1 VHQHLREEFKMAS
14 NYIKKINDL
23 PIAASQAAPGSEL
36 AQRLATL
43 ESGSFAV
50 VPLTSTT
57 PIVPN
62 PSGASPAVDL
72 SNKIIYL
79 TKDSTVVGEDKYKEW
94 IYTGS
99 TTTLD
104 NSKWEVIG
112 TTSLDL
118 SGYKTVQTAVS
129 DPTASGTSITF
140 IATIS
145 QDTNGV
151 ITATKKS
158 VSVDNTLSGTSTN
171 PVQNKVI
178 KTALAGK
185 KDTQSAVS
193 DPTASG
199 TSITFIDSISQDA
212 QGVITPT
219 KKTVSTMGAASS
231 DAAGTAGLVPA
242 PGAGKQN
249 SFLRGDGTWQ
259 TPTNTDTKVTQTKLG
274 GTETGAYPIILK
286 NTTTAT
292 DSTTGT
298 VNYMP
303 GITVTPSTSTITA
316 TNFAGNATTATTA
329 KDYDTS
335 TGTIKSALA
344 GKASSSHTHGDINN
358 NGTISASAVTI
369 ANGDAIVITD
379 STASGK
385 VVKSAASFD
394 GSTTSKALTKKGTFE
409 TFYQKAST
417 GIPKTDLASAV
428 QTSLGLADSSVQGVT
443 VNGSSV
449 VNSNKVAVISLA
461 DSTSTSGPGTAGV
474 VTLEIVSI

>member
-1 VHQHLREEFKMAS
+1 MAS

-50 VPLTSTT
+50 VPLRTT
-57 PIVPN
+57 APIVPN
-62 PSGASPAVDL
+62 PAGASPAVDL

-129 DPTASGTSITF
+129 DPTASGTGITF

-151 ITATKKS
+151 ITPTKQTVRTGSTSQTGVLQLTDS
-158 VSVDNTLSGTSTN
+158 VSSTS
-171 PVQNKVI
+171 
-178 KTALAGK
+178 
-185 KDTQSAVS
+185 
-193 DPTASG
+193 
-199 TSITFIDSISQDA
+199 
-212 QGVITPT
+212 
-219 KKTVSTMGAASS
+219 
-231 DAAGTAGLVPA
+231 
-242 PGAGKQN
+242 
-249 SFLRGDGTWQ
+249 
-259 TPTNTDTKVTQTKLG
+259 
-274 GTETGAYPIILK
+274 
-286 NTTTAT
+286 TTTAATPKSVKQAYDLANGKYTLPSGGIPET
-292 DSTTGT
+292 DLASDVQSSLAAADAAVQGILLPETLTQLSKDSDNKVTLPLVSSTPNGEAGLMSSSDKIKLDGISSGAEANVQSDWNQTTTTADDYIKNKPTLGTAASKNVAASGNASTTEVVMGNDT
-298 VNYMP
+298 RLTNAR
-303 GITVTPSTSTITA
+303 TPT
-316 TNFAGNATTATTA
+316 
-329 KDYDTS
+329 
-335 TGTIKSALA
+335 
-344 GKASSSHTHGDINN
+344 SHTHGNITNAGGITATGVD
-358 NGTISASAVTI
+358 I
-369 ANGDAIVITD
+369 ANGDALVIVDASETDKLVAKTSIT
-379 STASGK
+379 
-385 VVKSAASFD
+385 FD
-394 GSTTSKALTKKGTFE
+394 GSTTTQALTKKGTFA
-409 TFYQKAST
+409 TFYQKPSG
-417 GIPKTDLASAV
+417 GIPSTDLASAV
-428 QTSLGLADSSVQGVT
+428 QTTLGNAVQGVT

>member
-1 VHQHLREEFKMAS
+1 MAS

-50 VPLTSTT
+50 VPLRTT
-57 PIVPN
+57 APIVPN
-62 PSGASPAVDL
+62 PAGASPAVDL

-99 TTTLD
+99 TTTMD

-129 DPTASGTSITF
+129 DPTASGTGITF

-151 ITATKKS
+151 ITPTKQTVRTGSTSQTGVLQLTDS
-158 VSVDNTLSGTSTN
+158 VSSTS
-171 PVQNKVI
+171 
-178 KTALAGK
+178 
-185 KDTQSAVS
+185 
-193 DPTASG
+193 
-199 TSITFIDSISQDA
+199 
-212 QGVITPT
+212 
-219 KKTVSTMGAASS
+219 
-231 DAAGTAGLVPA
+231 
-242 PGAGKQN
+242 
-249 SFLRGDGTWQ
+249 
-259 TPTNTDTKVTQTKLG
+259 
-274 GTETGAYPIILK
+274 
-286 NTTTAT
+286 TTTAATPKSVKQAYDLANGKYTLPSGGIPET
-292 DSTTGT
+292 DLASDVQSSLAAADAAVQGILLPETLTQLSKDSDNKVTLPLVSSTPNGEAGLMSSSDKIKLDGISSGAEANVQSDWNQTTTTADDYIKNKPTLGTAASKNVAASGNASTTEVVMGNDT
-298 VNYMP
+298 RLTNAR
-303 GITVTPSTSTITA
+303 TPT
-316 TNFAGNATTATTA
+316 
-329 KDYDTS
+329 
-335 TGTIKSALA
+335 
-344 GKASSSHTHGDINN
+344 SHTHGNITNS
-358 NGTISASAVTI
+358 GGITATGVSI
-369 ANGDAIVITD
+369 ANGDALVIVDASETDKLVAKTSIT
-379 STASGK
+379 
-385 VVKSAASFD
+385 FD
-394 GSTTSKALTKKGTFE
+394 GSTTTQALTKKGTFA
-409 TFYQKAST
+409 TFYQKPSG
-417 GIPKTDLASAV
+417 GIPSTDLASAV
-428 QTSLGLADSSVQGVT
+428 QTTLGNAVQGVT

>member
-1 VHQHLREEFKMAS
+1 MAS

-50 VPLTSTT
+50 VPLRTT
-57 PIVPN
+57 APIVPN
-62 PSGASPAVDL
+62 PSGASPAVEL

-129 DPTASGTSITF
+129 DPTASGTGITF

-151 ITATKKS
+151 ITPTKQTVRTGSTSQTGVLQLTDS
-158 VSVDNTLSGTSTN
+158 VSSTS
-171 PVQNKVI
+171 
-178 KTALAGK
+178 
-185 KDTQSAVS
+185 
-193 DPTASG
+193 
-199 TSITFIDSISQDA
+199 
-212 QGVITPT
+212 
-219 KKTVSTMGAASS
+219 
-231 DAAGTAGLVPA
+231 
-242 PGAGKQN
+242 
-249 SFLRGDGTWQ
+249 
-259 TPTNTDTKVTQTKLG
+259 
-274 GTETGAYPIILK
+274 
-286 NTTTAT
+286 TTTAATPKSVKQAYDLANGKYTLPSGGIPKT
-292 DSTTGT
+292 DLGSDVQSSLAAANSAVQGILLPETLTQLSKDSDNKVTLPLVSSTPNGEAGLMSSSDKIKLDGISSGAEANVQSDWNQTTTTADDYIKNKPTLGTAASKNVAASGNASTTEVVMGNDT
-298 VNYMP
+298 RLTNAR
-303 GITVTPSTSTITA
+303 TPT
-316 TNFAGNATTATTA
+316 
-329 KDYDTS
+329 
-335 TGTIKSALA
+335 
-344 GKASSSHTHGDINN
+344 SHTHGNITNA
-358 NGTISASAVTI
+358 GGITATGVSI
-369 ANGDAIVITD
+369 ANGDALVIVDASETDKLVAKTSIT
-379 STASGK
+379 
-385 VVKSAASFD
+385 FD
-394 GSTTSKALTKKGTFE
+394 GTTTTQALTKKGTFA
-409 TFYQKAST
+409 TFYQKPSG
-417 GIPKTDLASAV
+417 GIPSTDLASAV
-428 QTSLGLADSSVQGVT
+428 QTTLGNAVQGVT